1 MAQITKD
8 PTLLHQIKAGAKG
21 RKRGHS
27 YENELAS
34 KINAA
39 PMPFSKS
46 KSMGKVLHVG
56 SPVVILIDK
65 VLEYLNWDYCNKIE
79 AYATG
84 KLATS
89 ETGAKEILIEGQS
102 ITSAKSDVILVLYKE
117 DEKKVVGVSVKQCN
131 NKTPTNAQV
140 FFSTATAFYNLVTNN
155 GMALS
160 EKALKAMRQFCG
172 DTGFRPS
179 DDFDCSSRIPTPERY
194 FWEEIDAEG
203 KAEWE
208 SLFKNHQDDVTRLL
222 LQKAYL
228 NDPFPPEI
236 ILHKTKKAT
245 SFENQEIAVFTMDQF
260 IELSRKYSPFT
271 YSYYRVKKGRYKEPE
286 GFSHQA
292 PRFGVVQ
299 MQRGGQKQ
307 HPTQLQFNLKA
318 GYFYDLDKL

>member
-8 PTLLHQIKAGAKG
+8 PTLLHQIDAGTKG

-34 KINAA
+34 KINAT
-39 PMPFSKS
+39 PMPYSKS
-46 KSMGKVLHVG
+46 ERRDKVLHVG
-56 SPVVILIDK
+56 SPVVILVDK
-65 VLEYLNWDYCNKIE
+65 ILDYLNWDYCDKIE

-84 KLATS
+84 KLATA
-89 ETGAKEILIEGQS
+89 ENGNKEILIEGKS
-102 ITSAKSDVILVLYKE
+102 ITSAKSDVILILYKRK
-117 DEKKVVGVSVKQCN
+117 EKKIIGVSVKQCN

-155 GMALS
+155 GMELS
-160 EKALKAMRQFCG
+160 EKALKSMRQFCG
-172 DTGFRPS
+172 DSGFRPL
-179 DDFDCSSRIPTPERY
+179 DDFDCSSRISTPERY

-208 SLFKNHQDDVTRLL
+208 ELFKNHQDDITRLL

-236 ILHKTKKAT
+236 ILHKTKKAN
-245 SFENQEIAVFTMDQF
+245 SFENQEIAIFTMDQF
-260 IELSRKYSPFT
+260 IKLSKVYSQFT
-271 YSYYRVKKGRYKEPE
+271 YNYYRVKKGSHKEPKDI
-286 GFSHQA
+286 SHQA

-318 GYFYDLDKL
+318 GYFYDLDNL